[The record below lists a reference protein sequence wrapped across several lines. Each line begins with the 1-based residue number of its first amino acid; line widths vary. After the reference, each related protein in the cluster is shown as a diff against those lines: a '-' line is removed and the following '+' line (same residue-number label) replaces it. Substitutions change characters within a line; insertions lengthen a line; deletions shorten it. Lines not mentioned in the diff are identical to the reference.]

1 MLIPHE
7 SALLFIEGYKKV
19 LFRILAD
26 AGLLKTKSTQRDLVT
41 ARTYASQNPGLI
53 GKTIDALRTLDE
65 PLASSVAG
73 AVRNIQIRRWIYLR
87 QTKRHAVFL
96 DTETESAFEV
106 RALTDPL
113 NVLAHDPPMFVE
125 TGVFAYEGMVVC
137 DGLLLTPILIG
148 RSYQDTFNADY
159 TRLRK
164 AGHLYKT
171 ATQFNHLFML
181 DSPDNA

>member
-1 MLIPHE
+1 RGSERRQPGRCSWAHPPTPLIRP
-7 SALLFIEGYKKV
+7 S
-19 LFRILAD
+19 
-26 AGLLKTKSTQRDLVT
+26 
-41 ARTYASQNPGLI
+41 
-53 GKTIDALRTLDE
+53 
-65 PLASSVAG
+65 
-73 AVRNIQIRRWIYLR
+73 
-87 QTKRHAVFL
+87 
-96 DTETESAFEV
+96 
-106 RALTDPL
+106 LTDPL